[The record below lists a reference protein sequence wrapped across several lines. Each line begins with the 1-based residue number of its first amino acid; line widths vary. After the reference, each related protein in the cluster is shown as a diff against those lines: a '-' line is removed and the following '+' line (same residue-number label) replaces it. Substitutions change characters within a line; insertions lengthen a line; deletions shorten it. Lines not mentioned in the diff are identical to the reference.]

1 MLRKIIYSIKYAVH
15 NLRLRRMKFGGLGK
29 SVSIGLDFQISFPS
43 NLRIADYVYIGPEA
57 YIHALGMVIIGRGTI
72 IGPRLTI
79 HSSNHV
85 FKDATAIP
93 YDERFEKKGVVIKE
107 NVWIGANVI
116 LVPGAEIGEGA
127 IIGAGSVVA
136 GKIPDY
142 AIVVGNPAK
151 VIKYR
156 DKEHYEDLKA
166 KDQVYFKLKT
176 ENKLRPPVN
185 H

>member
-1 MLRKIIYSIKYAVH
+1 MLRKIINSIKSAGH
-15 NLRLRRMKFGGLGK
+15 QLRLRRMQFGQLGK
-29 SVSIGLDFQISFPS
+29 SVSIGMGFQISFPA
-43 NLRIADYVYIGPEA
+43 NLRIADYVYIGPQA
-57 YIHALGMVIIGRGTI
+57 YIHALGNVTIGRGTI

-93 YDERFEKKGVVIKE
+93 YDERFEKKGVVIRE

-127 IIGAGSVVA
+127 VIGAGSVVA
-136 GKIPDY
+136 GKIPDH

-151 VIKYR
+151 VIRYR
-156 DKEHYEDLKA
+156 DKEHYELLKA
-166 KDQVYFKLKT
+166 KDQIYFKLKM
-176 ENKLRPPVN
+176 EGKLN
-185 H
+185 SGITH